1 MQVLCGLQVV
11 FFLFNCQTPVIA
23 NRTVGIPAVTS
34 KCENNSNSSG
44 YAGLKYCGKSFPIS
58 IFVAAILST
67 SLPRNLEILYHMPI
81 ILYFYP
87 LEKPV
92 YEKWEPSVIMSF
104 SNDYLRYKEW
114 NES

>member
-1 MQVLCGLQVV
+1 MQG
-11 FFLFNCQTPVIA
+11 FFV
-23 NRTVGIPAVTS
+23 S
-34 KCENNSNSSG
+34 KSVMLIL
-44 YAGLKYCGKSFPIS
+44 YFFAFLPFPI
-58 IFVAAILST
+58 LSP
-67 SLPRNLEILYHMPI
+67 SLPRNLEILYHMSI